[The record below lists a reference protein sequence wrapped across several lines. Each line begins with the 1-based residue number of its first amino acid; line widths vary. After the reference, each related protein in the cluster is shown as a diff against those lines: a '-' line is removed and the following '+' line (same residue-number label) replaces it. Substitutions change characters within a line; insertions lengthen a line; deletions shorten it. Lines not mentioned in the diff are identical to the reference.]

1 MVQFIHFSVNEIKTM
16 MLAQVIRQVKIHR
29 LAWETFAVT
38 GFGQFLSSRTAS
50 KKHWVIENKGRK
62 AKVLRGATLRILA
75 VDM

>member
-1 MVQFIHFSVNEIKTM
+1 MI
-16 MLAQVIRQVKIHR
+16 LAQVIRQVKIHR

-38 GFGQFLSSRTAS
+38 GFGQFLSSRTTS
-50 KKHWVIENKGRK
+50 KKHWVIENEGRK

>member
-1 MVQFIHFSVNEIKTM
+1 MI
-16 MLAQVIRQVKIHR
+16 LAQVIRQVKIHL
-29 LAWETFAVT
+29 LAWETFAVI

-50 KKHWVIENKGRK
+50 KNHWAFEDEGRK